1 MRLFSAILK
10 ASPYRFWE
18 ESLEGRPEEPRH
30 NNKELVPNNRKTINK
45 GNSRYLLG
53 EEHGR
58 REKTNRKKKSIA
70 RNQNYTTVFDKVN
83 NETTQIYCPKRGKN
97 IRKYRMNVK

>member
-58 REKTNRKKKSIA
+58 REKTNRKKKAIA
-70 RNQNYTTVFDKVN
+70 RNQNYTTVFDKVD
-83 NETTQIYCPKRGKN
+83 NETTQIYCPKGVRIYEN
-97 IRKYRMNVK
+97 TE